1 MYFLH
6 IKTSKLDKHTPLA
19 KLRILVFSN
28 RRNFD
33 DEKKYTYTCLHWHH
47 DLVMDL
53 AFSVTGKYKFK
64 T

>member
-1 MYFLH
+1 M
-6 IKTSKLDKHTPLA
+6 PLA

-53 AFSVTGKYKFK
+53 AFSVTGKYRFK